1 MSTTKSKENLA
12 ASAPIADPISAEPA
26 ATADASN
33 TTTEETRATE
43 SAAPE
48 PAVAKASSNSNL
60 STKAPSRKSLKS
72 TSSQK
77 KPKSINAGGSQ
88 AALAAAEAPAHSA
101 DVSNPTLATTKPAS
115 VRSNKASAAAA
126 AAAEKEAKEKEA
138 KEKEAKE
145 KEKQARKE
153 KARKEREQKEHD
165 QRIAAIKEKEER
177 EKVAK
182 AKAAAKEKQ
191 AKAAAAAKKTPPVTI
206 PADVSKIDPLEAV
219 DAPSPETTPK
229 PTLSAAAATTTEH
242 NTNSPGATKPK
253 DPFPYRHFTSLHPC
267 ANRLLAMKWDRD
279 DRKKH
284 LKKLAAVKPKV
295 DNCAPKLY
303 RHLQT
308 KPKKHQM
315 DQGTF
320 FFTTRKYRVV
330 VEDSSNIILPN
341 TL

>member
-1 MSTTKSKENLA
+1 MATSKSKENLA
-12 ASAPIADPISAEPA
+12 ES
-26 ATADASN
+26 ADATN

-48 PAVAKASSNSNL
+48 PAVAKASSTSNL

-72 TSSQK
+72 TSSIK
-77 KPKSINAGGSQ
+77 KPKSIKVSSGGSQ
-88 AALAAAEAPAHSA
+88 AALATAEATAPAHTANVAVS
-101 DVSNPTLATTKPAS
+101 SNPTLATTKPAS
-115 VRSNKASAAAA
+115 VKSNKAAAAAA

-165 QRIAAIKEKEER
+165 QRVAAIKEKEER
-177 EKVAK
+177 EKAAK

-229 PTLSAAAATTTEH
+229 PTLSAAAATTPEH
-242 NTNSPGATKPK
+242 NTNSPAATKPK

-320 FFTTRKYRVV
+320 FSASRTCRALV
-330 VEDSSNIILPN
+330 VESSNSILPN